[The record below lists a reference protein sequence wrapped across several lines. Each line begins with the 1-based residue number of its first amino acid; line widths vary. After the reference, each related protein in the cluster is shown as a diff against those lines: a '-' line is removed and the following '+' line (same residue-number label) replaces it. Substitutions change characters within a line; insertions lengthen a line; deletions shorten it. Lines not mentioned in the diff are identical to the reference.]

1 MGLKIMANVE
11 IRVENSDLEKAI
23 RRFRRE
29 VRKSNVLL
37 EYRDKMRYTK
47 PSEKRRRKILRA
59 QRRKER
65 EEKE

>member
-1 MGLKIMANVE
+1 MANVE
-11 IRVENSDLEKAI
+11 IRVENADLEKAI

-65 EEKE
+65 EERE